1 MFNVNMGKNG
11 DMMTTCKPL
20 AEYAWIVDTI
30 RKNEAMLN
38 DAVEREKVL
47 DIAIDRTIDTIPD
60 DFITKTY
67 LEAHRAEVKGMLLT
81 EYNEAKA
88 MELFREEGR
97 EEGRAEGR
105 AQGMNTLSTLI
116 KRLLDLGRTEDVARV
131 TRDPAYRDKLIAE
144 FKLA

>member
-1 MFNVNMGKNG
+1 
-11 DMMTTCKPL
+11 MTTCKPL

-30 RKNEAMLN
+30 RKNESMLR
-38 DAVEREKVL
+38 DTVEREKVL
-47 DIAIDRTIDTIPD
+47 DIAIDRTIDAIPD
-60 DFITKTY
+60 DFVTRTY

-97 EEGRAEGR
+97 EEGRA
-105 AQGMNTLSTLI
+105 QGMNTFSALI
-116 KRLLDLGRTEDVARV
+116 KRLLELGRTEDVARV
-131 TRDPAYRDKLIAE
+131 TSDPAYRDKLIAE

>member
-1 MFNVNMGKNG
+1 
-11 DMMTTCKPL
+11 
-20 AEYAWIVDTI
+20 
-30 RKNEAMLN
+30 MLK

-47 DIAIDRTIDTIPD
+47 DIAIDRTIDAIPD

-116 KRLLDLGRTEDVARV
+116 KSLLDLGRTEDVARV
-131 TRDPAYRDKLIAE
+131 TSDPA
-144 FKLA
+144 